1 MDLYLSHAYIG
12 RGIETTNKDL
22 ARLYFDEY
30 AADITLTQ
38 DQIPE
43 IYYQEII
50 KPTKDKSN
58 MGIWQIFAFY
68 SVLNRPIFSINRN
81 L

>member
-43 IYYQEII
+43 IY
-50 KPTKDKSN
+50 
-58 MGIWQIFAFY
+58 
-68 SVLNRPIFSINRN
+68 
-81 L
+81 